1 MQKKKNKSSK
11 KGEAKAEKE
20 SKDFDFESYRQK
32 VIEGLIKGQPLTGES
47 GLLKPLIAEFVQGA
61 LDAELEDHL
70 AEERKERE
78 EQSSGK
84 NKRSNRRNG
93 KQSKRIRTESGDVP
107 IEYSR
112 DRNSTFDPITVKK
125 GQRQMGLG
133 FDNQILELYAMSN
146 SIADIRSHLYR
157 MYGTEMSESRI
168 SGVINATW
176 DRVKAWQE
184 RPLAGLYA
192 VLFIDAVHLN
202 SRRDH
207 GVQKIA
213 LYVVYGITAQGQR
226 EIVALYPGQGAESA
240 SEWGRCLEDLKSRGL
255 QDVLILCSDGLTGLK
270 SILQEAYPQARIQ
283 RCVVHKI
290 RNCFKLIDSKDS
302 KKVLAQ
308 LKTVYMAV
316 NEPAARLA
324 LEDFAE
330 YWKGKYAVIVRMWEK
345 DWDELMA
352 TMDLGPTLRKLT
364 YTTNAIENLNREI
377 RRVTKTKGAW
387 VSDRALLIQLFLALD
402 RSKKSWHKKVHN
414 WSSARRELIEKFG
427 ERFSNHID

>member
-1 MQKKKNKSSK
+1 M
-11 KGEAKAEKE
+11 
-20 SKDFDFESYRQK
+20 SKDKEPNKNMPEGFDFEVYRQK
-32 VIEGLIKGQPLTGES
+32 VIEGLIKGEPLTGES
-47 GLLKPLIAEFVQGA
+47 GLLKPLIADFVQGA

-70 AEERKERE
+70 ALEKKAE
-78 EQSSGK
+78 
-84 NKRSNRRNG
+84 RSNRRNG
-93 KQSKRIRTESGDVP
+93 KQRKRIRTESGDVP

-112 DRNSTFDPITVKK
+112 DRQSNFEPVTVRK

-133 FDNQILELYAMSN
+133 FDNQIVELYAMSN
-146 SIADIRSHLYR
+146 SIADIRNHLYR

-184 RPLAGLYA
+184 RPLSSLYA
-192 VLFIDAVHLN
+192 VLFVDAVHIN
-202 SRRDH
+202 MRRDK

-213 LYVVYGITAQGQR
+213 LYVVYGITVQGQR
-226 EIVALYPGQGAESA
+226 EIIALYPGQGAESA
-240 SEWGRCLEDLKSRGL
+240 SEWARCLADLKNRGL
-255 QDVLILCSDGLTGLK
+255 QDVLILCSDGLSGLRPV
-270 SILQEAYPQARIQ
+270 LQEAYPQARIQ
-283 RCVVHKI
+283 RCIVHKI
-290 RNCFKLIDSKDS
+290 RNCFKLIDNKDS
-302 KKVLAQ
+302 KKVLGQ
-308 LKTVYMAV
+308 LKDVYMAV

-324 LEDFAE
+324 LEDFGQ
-330 YWKGKYAVIVRMWEK
+330 YWKGKYDVIVRMWNK

-352 TMDLGPTLRKLT
+352 TMDLGPILRKLT

-414 WSSARRELIEKFG
+414 WASAQRELTEKFG
-427 ERFSNHID
+427 ERFSNYID